1 MNKHFEEMK
10 QEIAEKMSPVEF
22 NQFVVWYAMGIHNKC
37 MEHTLDDDQREY
49 ELWNAQREAIVDV
62 CTQSARAAQ
71 KWHAHINRFNTHR
84 MPLKVRFERERQA
97 VIS

>member
-10 QEIAEKMSPVEF
+10 RDIAENMTPVEF
-22 NQFVVWYAMGIHNKC
+22 NQFVVWYAMSIHNKC
-37 MEHTLDDDQREY
+37 MEHALDNNRSEY
-49 ELWNAQREAIVDV
+49 ELWNAQREASVEV
-62 CTQSARAAQ
+62 ATHSAQAAQ

-84 MPLKVRFERERQA
+84 MPIKVRFERERMA